1 MQTRRIAK
9 FAVSVLLLGSGV
21 SLAMSMLAARD
32 LSRKPAMPGSGVI
45 GGGGNTE
52 DFLDL
57 LWRRT
62 TPETWHAW
70 GDGSRLDTPTSG
82 PVSGNDVG
90 VLVGDDWAAFAIAG
104 RGLYDIVWVERFT
117 SAETEERARDFERRA
132 RADDVL
138 PEYEREE
145 RIEAGQVAV
154 TRTPDWIPPDL
165 SRSCDGFLPGRSAAI
180 GRFYDDVNVADD
192 AWMIAHFESEPG
204 DRLNLA
210 ANHVVATRR
219 IGEVRAF
226 GWPFRAFVVRGAM
239 IERSVF
245 EVVPNYGL
253 DEVSKSSVWWTD
265 GLGVKA
271 NDGWAIGHP
280 LSEEIEALP
289 AKGYPWRPRWIAL
302 LANAV
307 ALGVPLVGLS
317 MGASAGIRMLRGWIR
332 RGRDRCHSCGYA
344 RTGLDA
350 SALCPE
356 CGAAPLK

>member
-1 MQTRRIAK
+1 MQARRIAK

-132 RADDVL
+132 RADNVL

-165 SRSCDGFLPGRSAAI
+165 SRSCDGFLTDRSAAI

-265 GLGVKA
+265 GLGVEA
-271 NDGWAIGHP
+271 NDGWAIGYG

-289 AKGYPWRPRWIAL
+289 AKGYPWRPRWLAL
-302 LANAV
+302 FANAV
-307 ALGVPLVGLS
+307 VLGVPLVGLS

>member
-1 MQTRRIAK
+1 MQARRIAK

-62 TPETWHAW
+62 TPGSWHAW
-70 GDGSRLDTPTSG
+70 GDGSRWDTPTRG

-132 RADDVL
+132 RADNVL

-265 GLGVKA
+265 GLGVEA
-271 NDGWAIGHP
+271 NDGWAIGYG

-289 AKGYPWRPRWIAL
+289 AKGYPWRPRWLAL
-302 LANAV
+302 FANAV
-307 ALGVPLVGLS
+307 VLGVPLVGLS

-332 RGRDRCHSCGYA
+332 RGRDRCHFCGYA

>member
-1 MQTRRIAK
+1 MQARRIAI

-21 SLAMSMLAARD
+21 SLTMSMLAARD

-132 RADDVL
+132 RADNVL

-265 GLGVKA
+265 GLGVEA
-271 NDGWAIGHP
+271 NDGWAIGYG

-289 AKGYPWRPRWIAL
+289 AKGYPWRPRWLAL
-302 LANAV
+302 FANAV
-307 ALGVPLVGLS
+307 VLGVPLVGLS